1 MEVLLQGLDSSIQ
14 TKQFL
19 EQHVRQEH
27 VSARTCVRSVFN
39 VSCILV
45 DVIYLGIISNQI
57 LKDFIFNNNFVFH
70 KFDFFFKVMYDRFIY

>member
-19 EQHVRQEH
+19 EQHVWQEH
-27 VSARTCVRSVFN
+27 VSEVFFN
-39 VSCILV
+39 VSCIFV

-70 KFDFFFKVMYDRFIY
+70 KFDFFFKAMYDRFIL